1 MDFNQLSSLYEE
13 HKLGRKKPLSSK
25 LKELEN
31 HELRHASTLLFG
43 EDIDVWSYEK
53 MISHIAKETGVY
65 SEIVRDVASNKQQL
79 IVNLCSESI
88 GGGQGL
94 TLTEAANTL
103 RAFSK
108 DNEMSFTD
116 CARMMNQ
123 IEASLFWSILLG
135 SRKPIT
141 KQTFLMNTLR
151 NGITKEI
158 ILEKNYRGNDFE
170 LNKVINVMI
179 HTPHLMSTESHT
191 IYRKRALKRWSDKVI
206 LTDYNGGYT
215 QLVDGKGN
223 RVLSTLDDCIVEHT
237 NEGIVYDVYYP
248 NDKELDLIDR
258 LKKFDE
264 EKNKDF
270 TVCYPVMIPSWK
282 TVEEWAEKNT
292 VRFPDMKPYK
302 TDALGGFVLVL
313 NDLIRSLRVCY
324 YYSDEIKLF
333 IGMELL
339 DGTDFMLCGE
349 LELTDMDEVGYFY
362 RTMKRYDVES
372 QRQDEK
378 VTINSD
384 KCIVMDIV
392 SPSFDLNTRTF
403 RHPIFLNFDSDKGIG
418 EVTQL
423 VDVMV

>member
-1 MDFNQLSSLYEE
+1 MDFNQLSSLFEE
-13 HKLGRKKPLSSK
+13 HKLGRKKPLPLK
-25 LKELEN
+25 LQQLEN

-53 MISHIAKETGVY
+53 MVSHIAKETGVY
-65 SEIVRDVASNKQQL
+65 SEIVKDIASNKQQL
-79 IVNLCSESI
+79 IVNLCSESV
-88 GGGQGL
+88 GKGKGL

-108 DNEMSFTD
+108 DNEMSFID
-116 CARMMNQ
+116 CARIMNQ
-123 IEASLFWSILLG
+123 IEASLFWSMLLG

-141 KQTFLMNTLR
+141 KQTFLMSTLR

-158 ILEKNYRGNDFE
+158 VLEKNYRGNDFE

-191 IYRKRALKRWSDKVI
+191 IYRKRGLKRWSDRVI

-215 QLVDGKGN
+215 QLIDGKGN
-223 RVLSTLDDCIVEHT
+223 RILSTIDECIIEHT
-237 NEGIVYDVYYP
+237 NEDIVYDVFFT
-248 NDKELDLIDR
+248 NDKELNLIDR

-270 TVCYPVMIPSWK
+270 VVCYPVMIPSWK
-282 TVEEWAEKNT
+282 NVEEWAENNT

-302 TDALGGFVLVL
+302 NDALGGYVLVL
-313 NDLIRSLRVCY
+313 NDLIRSLRVCHY
-324 YYSDEIKLF
+324 HTDEIKLF
-333 IGMELL
+333 IGMEML

-349 LELTDMDEVGYFY
+349 LEITDIDEMGYFY
-362 RTMKRYDVES
+362 RTMKKYNVEN
-372 QRQDEK
+372 QHDEK
-378 VTINSD
+378 VIVNSD

-392 SPSFDLNTRTF
+392 SPSFDLDNRIF
-403 RHPIFLNFDSDKGIG
+403 RHPVFLTFDSDKGIR